1 MFPEKE
7 GKMRIARKTASA
19 MAAMALCAA
28 PAAADEIV
36 VVGSW
41 SSLPLHST
49 FEVEF
54 WGTTLPEASGGALS
68 SSITSFDQMG
78 LQGSDVFRLLSDGVF
93 DIGISVGDHTASDAP
108 ELEALDVPLI
118 ATTVED
124 ARIMI
129 DAGRDMAAAIME
141 QRFGAK
147 LLAIAP
153 YPPQMVFCRGMVA
166 SLDDLRGKKVRGSGR
181 MTTQFLTALGAEGIN
196 VSFGEVPGALER
208 GVVDCAVT
216 GVGTGYSAGW
226 YEMTDSLLMFP
237 LGGWDPVITAVNMDS
252 WNRLSPESQEL
263 IERMLR
269 EEFEPKVW
277 EYAATS
283 LETDIACLTGGDCP
297 HGPPANLTLVDA
309 SAEDIEVAFAALME
323 VVLPDWAAR
332 VGPEW
337 AAQWDADIGSLF
349 GVSISD

>member
-1 MFPEKE
+1 MP
-7 GKMRIARKTASA
+7 IARTAVSA
-19 MAAMALCAA
+19 VAAMALFGTTAA
-28 PAAADEIV
+28 SADEIT

-54 WGTTLPEASGGALS
+54 WGTTLPEASDGALAV
-68 SSITSFDQMG
+68 SITSFDQMG
-78 LQGSDVFRLLSDGVF
+78 LQGSDVFRLLGDGVF
-93 DIGISVGDHTASDAP
+93 DVGISVGDHTASDAP

-118 ATTVED
+118 ANTVED
-124 ARIMI
+124 ARRMVE
-129 DAGRDMAAAIME
+129 AGRDMVADIMA
-141 QRFGAK
+141 QRFDAR

-153 YPPQMVFCRGMVA
+153 YPPQVVFCRGTVA

-181 MTTQFLTALGAEGIN
+181 MTTQFLNALGAEGIN

-226 YEMTDSLLMFP
+226 YEMTDSLLLFP
-237 LGGWDPVITAVNMDS
+237 LGGWDPVITAVNMDA
-252 WNRLSPESQEL
+252 WNRLSADNQSL
-263 IERMLR
+263 IDRMLR
-269 EEFEPKVW
+269 EEFEPAVW
-277 EYAATS
+277 EFAATS

-297 HGPPANLTLVDA
+297 NGEPANLTLVEPTP
-309 SAEDIEVAFAALME
+309 EDVEVARVALME

-337 AAQWDADIGSLF
+337 TAQWDATIGTMF
-349 GVSISD
+349 GISISD